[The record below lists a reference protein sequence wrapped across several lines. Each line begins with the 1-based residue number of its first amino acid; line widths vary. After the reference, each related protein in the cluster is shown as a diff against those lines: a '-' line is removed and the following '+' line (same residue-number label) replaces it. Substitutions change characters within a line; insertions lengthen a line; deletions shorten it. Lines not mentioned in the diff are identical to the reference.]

1 MTAAENVRVI
11 RSGQMLTARVW
22 DLIDFI
28 SETIGKPLQIVQGGF
43 KDSDGQ
49 PGDGANASSG
59 THSVGDVFDVD
70 DSNLTEAEV
79 ELVIWLLR
87 YWNGCAWY
95 RSPEHGWTQTGSHAH
110 CVMRD
115 SFYGLSPGAQQQVR
129 SYDAG
134 RDGLGLNNEDYHPR
148 PDQHHFTKENAGF
161 KWTFATWITIPALV
175 APFWQLPALLK
186 SILAMV
192 GNLLMAPVAVFV
204 ILYFVNRPSMG
215 ELKASTGRNVVL
227 WITGLFALALV
238 INGVRDFLR

>member
-1 MTAAENVRVI
+1 MTAAENVRVV

-28 SETIGKPLQIVQGGF
+28 SETIGKPLQVVQGGF

-95 RSPEHGWTQTGSHAH
+95 RSPEHGWTLTGSHAH

-148 PDQHHFTKENAGF
+148 PDQHHYTKESAMALTEKGIADAVWSSKTIDPVTKKEVTMRTLIGFIRINA
-161 KWTFATWITIPALV
+161 KQAATFAAKAAGEATDDSVDEIAV
-175 APFWQLPALLK
+175 AAADE
-186 SILAMV
+186 LAKRLA
-192 GNLLMAPVAVFV
+192 GAPV
-204 ILYFVNRPSMG
+204 PP
-215 ELKASTGRNVVL
+215 
-227 WITGLFALALV
+227 
-238 INGVRDFLR
+238 GV